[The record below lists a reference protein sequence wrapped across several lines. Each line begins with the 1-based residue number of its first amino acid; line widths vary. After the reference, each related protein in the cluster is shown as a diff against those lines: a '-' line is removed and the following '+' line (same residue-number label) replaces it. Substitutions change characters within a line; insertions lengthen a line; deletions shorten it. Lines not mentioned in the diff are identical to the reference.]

1 MMKKTTPFLF
11 LAVLL
16 AACEAEELTTHQE
29 ETGIPADSCIVY
41 TDILIDNVW
50 SSNYSSNESKSAS
63 PRHTRAEGVPTGV
76 TYCFNENGVLTGAI
90 TNSNYPGTSFQLP
103 LNHVTGKFTQ
113 YYICG
118 MPNPNNTTDR
128 SLTPTTPIPFE
139 DEVYDMYIGSTTFD
153 VTQTKRTYNTSI
165 TAKHFISQIGFTIN
179 GVTAAVESITCE
191 LPNQATHFSP
201 SGVLTGN
208 TKSISI
214 PLTEIEDRKWGADLT
229 NVYPCADGTTS
240 MPIKV
245 KVKYSNLDKPQVYTT
260 STTEVCIPNR
270 QVKLTST
277 LNAISNTSITI
288 DDTWAEI
295 REDKIDLGE
304 GVPQE

>member
-1 MMKKTTPFLF
+1 MKKTTPFLSV
-11 LAVLL
+11 AILL

-41 TDILIDNVW
+41 TDVLIDNVW

-63 PRHTRAEGVPTGV
+63 PRHTRAEGVPAGV

-90 TNSNYPGTSFQLP
+90 SNSNYPGTTFQLS
-103 LNHVTGKFTQ
+103 LNHITGTFTQ

-139 DEVYDMYIGSTTFD
+139 DEVYEMYIGSTTFD
-153 VTQTKRTYNTSI
+153 VTQSKRTYNTSI
-165 TAKHFISQIGFTIN
+165 TAKHLISQIAFTIKS
-179 GVTAAVESITCE
+179 VPPTVESIICE
-191 LPNQATHFSP
+191 LPNQATHYSP
-201 SGVLTGN
+201 SGALTGN

-214 PLTEIEDRKWGADLT
+214 PLTKTQERIWSVDLT

-240 MPIKV
+240 MNIYV
-245 KVKYSNLDKPQVYTT
+245 KVKYNNMDQPQVYKT
-260 STTEVCIPNR
+260 STTDVCKPNR
-270 QVKLTST
+270 QVKLSSL
-277 LNAISNTSITI
+277 LNAISNTNITI
-288 DDTWAEI
+288 DDRWSETIESN
-295 REDKIDLGE
+295 IDLGE
-304 GVPQE
+304 GTTEE

>member
-1 MMKKTTPFLF
+1 MKKTTPFLSV
-11 LAVLL
+11 AILL

-29 ETGIPADSCIVY
+29 ETVIPADSCIVY
-41 TDILIDNVW
+41 TDVLIDNVW

-63 PRHTRAEGVPTGV
+63 PRHTRAEGVPAGV

-90 TNSNYPGTSFQLP
+90 SNSNYPGTTFQLS
-103 LNHVTGKFTQ
+103 LNHITGTFTQ

-139 DEVYDMYIGSTTFD
+139 DEVYEMYIGSTTFD
-153 VTQTKRTYNTSI
+153 VTQSKRTYNTSI
-165 TAKHFISQIGFTIN
+165 TAKHLISQIAFTIKS
-179 GVTAAVESITCE
+179 VPPTVESITCE
-191 LPNQATHFSP
+191 LPNQATDYSP
-201 SGVLTGN
+201 SGALTGN

-214 PLTEIEDRKWGADLT
+214 PLTKTQERVWSVDLT
-229 NVYPCADGTTS
+229 NVYPCADGTTK

-245 KVKYSNLDKPQVYTT
+245 KVQYSNLTNPQVYTT

-277 LNAISNTSITI
+277 LNAISNTSIAI
-288 DDTWAEI
+288 DTTWAEI
-295 REDKIDLGE
+295 REGNIDLGE
-304 GVPQE
+304 GVPEE